1 MSWYSHYPP
10 YKSVAQRKAEAER
23 RAKKL
28 ASKGAMLEPAAPA
41 GKKLA
46 STFWGQAWNRNLER
60 YQDYQYRLPRGR
72 SYVRNGAVID
82 LKVEK
87 GRIKALV
94 SGSELYELTIHIQPL
109 KLARWTSLKGQCSG
123 QITSLI
129 GLLQG
134 KLPPSIMEAVTKEEE
149 GLFPE
154 PCDIRFDCNCP
165 DYADLCKHCAA
176 AAYGVSAR
184 LDRDPGLLFLLRGVD
199 HMELITS
206 ASDAAAA
213 QTDASGSGD
222 DLDDL
227 SGIFG
232 IELDPGTEAPTPT
245 VLVKE
250 GVSKS
255 AEKSSKK
262 KSAKKPVRKVSAAKP
277 AKAPVKRRK

>member
-1 MSWYSHYPP
+1 MSWEYGYPP
-10 YKSVAQRKAEAER
+10 YQSVAQRKAEAEK

-28 ASKGAMLEPAAPA
+28 VAKGEKLEPAVPA

-46 STFWGQAWNRNLER
+46 TTFWGQAWNRNLER
-60 YQDYQYRLPRGR
+60 YQDYENRLPRGR

-87 GRIKALV
+87 GCIRALV

-109 KLARWTSLKGQCSG
+109 KPSRWNALKEQCSG

-134 KLPPSIMEAVTKEEE
+134 KLPPSVMEAVTKEGE

-154 PCDIRFDCNCP
+154 PRDIRFICNCP

-184 LDRDPGLLFLLRGVD
+184 LDQDPGLLFLLRGVD
-199 HMELITS
+199 HTELIS
-206 ASDAAAA
+206 IASDAAIA
-213 QTDASGSGD
+213 QTGVSGAGD
-222 DLDDL
+222 DLGDL
-227 SGIFG
+227 ADIFG
-232 IELDPGTEAPTPT
+232 IELDSGASASPEPSAPVVVKPEAKRAD
-245 VLVKE
+245 V
-250 GVSKS
+250 
-255 AEKSSKK
+255 
-262 KSAKKPVRKVSAAKP
+262 KPVKKAARKRTAAKQVKA
-277 AKAPVKRRK
+277 AKSKR